1 MVLNFY
7 ENVGIR
13 NRDKNEGIKKTSKD
27 NDISF
32 GDIQTEFESKIV
44 KMNIKRSLRCKFR

>member
-27 NDISF
+27 NEISF
-32 GDIQTEFESKIV
+32 GDIQLNLKDSQDEH
-44 KMNIKRSLRCKFR
+44 